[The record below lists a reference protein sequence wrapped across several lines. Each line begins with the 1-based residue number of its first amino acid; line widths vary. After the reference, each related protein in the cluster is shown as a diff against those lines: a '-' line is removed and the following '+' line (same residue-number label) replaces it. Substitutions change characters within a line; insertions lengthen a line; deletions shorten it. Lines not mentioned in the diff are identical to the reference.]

1 MSEIL
6 KRIVVAGGLIV
17 IALIVALLQWK
28 FGINAVRYVGMLVVA
43 IMIFE
48 MVRCLFKTKLQVF
61 VQDWNWLKFCSFLA
75 LLVLMMFAVYNV
87 SAHPLIILLLLMI
100 ICGADVGAWFFGKIV
115 GGDKLWQKISANK
128 TWTGQISGIIC
139 GTLMSILY
147 GFLFAGQFMPQ
158 LLWIGISVSL
168 LSQYGDLTASW
179 IKRKMEI
186 KDFGNLLPGHGG
198 MLDRFDGWIYVL
210 PLIWCVML

>member
-128 TWTGQISGIIC
+128 TWTGQIAGIVC

-158 LLWIGISVSL
+158 LLWIGISISL

-198 MLDRFDGWIYVL
+198 MLDRFDGWIYAL